1 MALAIAMP
9 SARSPLGE
17 LSMRVDVALE
27 WFLNPD
33 HLPFLAG
40 IEEGWFA
47 AEGLEVGLVVP
58 DSHYDGLAEVE
69 AGRVAF
75 ACNEPLHML
84 DVRRPGLR
92 ALGCFF
98 ETNGGV
104 MLTPL
109 GNERLISAKAIRVAS
124 PVAGGVTDAIAREIL
139 LRHAAASGGRAE
151 PSQVIIEEA
160 GFEHLANLKAGF
172 DGAWLC
178 FENFEVV
185 AAKAQGL
192 PHVFVS
198 TASVGLPN
206 FSALELFAG
215 HAFAAREPEAVEV
228 MQRVLQRAVTA
239 LQSDPERARAIWLAR
254 SGEEDT
260 PLLRAILADTL
271 PRFVAPVKAEPARWR
286 PLFETFSAMGFAA
299 IGAHEY
305 EALYA

>member
-1 MALAIAMP
+1 MASAVAMP
-9 SARSPLGE
+9 FARSLRGE
-17 LSMRVDVALE
+17 IPMRVDVALE

-33 HLPFLAG
+33 HLPILAG

-47 AEGLEVGLVVP
+47 AEGLEVRVVVP

-69 AGRVAF
+69 AGRIAF

-84 DVRRPGLR
+84 DVPRPGLR

-104 MLTPL
+104 MLTPM
-109 GNERLISAKAIRVAS
+109 GKARLLSAQPIRIAS
-124 PVAGGVTDAIAREIL
+124 PVAGAVTDAIAREIL
-139 LRHAAASGGRAE
+139 VRHATASGDRAE
-151 PSQVIIEEA
+151 PSQITIEEA
-160 GFEHLANLKAGF
+160 GFEHLTNLKAGF

-185 AAKAQGL
+185 AAEAEGL

-215 HAFAAREPEAVEV
+215 RAFAAQERGAVEA
-228 MQRVLQRAVTA
+228 MQRVLLRAVAA
-239 LQSDPERARAIWLAR
+239 LQADPERARAIWLAR

-271 PRFVAPVKAEPARWR
+271 PRFVAPVIADPARWR

-299 IGAHEY
+299 IGALEF
-305 EALYA
+305 EALYT

>member
-1 MALAIAMP
+1 
-9 SARSPLGE
+9 
-17 LSMRVDVALE
+17 MRVDVALE

-47 AEGLEVGLVVP
+47 AEGLEVELIVP
-58 DSHYDGLAEVE
+58 DGHYDGLAEAE

-84 DVRRPGLR
+84 DAHRPGLR

-98 ETNGGV
+98 ETEGGV
-104 MLTPL
+104 MLTPQ
-109 GNERLISAKAIRVAS
+109 GEVRLFSGQPIRIAS

-139 LRHAAASGGRAE
+139 RRHAAARGTLAE
-151 PSQVIIEEA
+151 AAAIAIEEA
-160 GFEHLANLKAGF
+160 GFEHLANLKRGF

-178 FENFEVV
+178 FHNFEVV
-185 AAKAQGL
+185 GAKAEGL

-198 TASVGLPN
+198 TAAVGLPN

-215 HAFAAREPEAVEV
+215 RAFAAREPGAAEA
-228 MQRVLQRAVTA
+228 MQRVLTRAVGA
-239 LQSDPERARAIWLAR
+239 LQADPERARAIWLAR

-271 PRFVAPVKAEPARWR
+271 PRFVAPVAADAGRWR
-286 PLFETFSAMGFAA
+286 RLFETFSAMGFAA
-299 IGAHEY
+299 IGAAEY
-305 EALYA
+305 DALYG

>member
-1 MALAIAMP
+1 MAPPGVVP
-9 SARSPLGE
+9 SARPSPGE

-27 WFLNPD
+27 WFMNPD

-47 AEGLEVGLVVP
+47 AEGLDVGLIVP

-69 AGRVAF
+69 AGRIAF

-109 GNERLISAKAIRVAS
+109 GQERLISAEPIRVAS
-124 PVAGGVTDAIAREIL
+124 PVAGGVTDAIASEIL
-139 LRHAAASGGRAE
+139 ARHAAAKGGQADTSRI
-151 PSQVIIEEA
+151 VIEEA

-178 FENFEVV
+178 FENFEGV
-185 AAKAQGL
+185 AARVEQL

-215 HAFAAREPEAVEV
+215 RGFAARERGAVEA
-228 MQRVLQRAVTA
+228 MQHVLGRAVTA
-239 LQSDPERARAIWLAR
+239 LQADPERARAIWIAR

-260 PLLRAILADTL
+260 PLSRAILDDTL
-271 PRFVAPVKAEPARWR
+271 PRFVTPVEADAARWHS
-286 PLFETFSAMGFAA
+286 LFETFSAMGLAA
-299 IGAHEY
+299 IGAAEY

>member
-1 MALAIAMP
+1 
-9 SARSPLGE
+9 
-17 LSMRVDVALE
+17 MRVSVALE

-40 IEEGWFA
+40 IDEGWFA
-47 AEGLEVGLVVP
+47 AEGLEVDLVVP
-58 DSHYDGLAEVE
+58 DSHYDGMAEVE

-84 DVRRPGLR
+84 DTRRPGLR

-98 ETNGGV
+98 ETEGGV
-104 MLTPL
+104 MLTP
-109 GNERLISAKAIRVAS
+109 GGEARLLAGQAIRIAS
-124 PVAGGVTDAIAREIL
+124 PVSGGVTDAIAREIL
-139 LRHAAASGGRAE
+139 VRHAAARGARAE
-151 PSQVIIEEA
+151 PAAIAVEEA

-178 FENFEVV
+178 FHNFEVV
-185 AAKAQGL
+185 GAKAEGL
-192 PHVFVS
+192 AHVFVP

-215 HAFAAREPEAVEV
+215 RRFAQEEPGAVAA
-228 MQRVLQRAVTA
+228 MQRVLSRAVPA
-239 LQSDPERARAIWLAR
+239 LRADPDRARAIWLAR

-271 PRFVAPVKAEPARWR
+271 PRFVAPVAADAARWR
-286 PLFETFSAMGFAA
+286 PLFDVFSGLGFAA
-299 IGAHEY
+299 IGPAEY
-305 EALYA
+305 DALYA